1 MRVPSILLATIAIL
15 LSACGTGEAEVNG
28 SPVVAPTTTTTTT
41 TIAIVGSGDDV
52 PDELAQADPADA
64 EPVTSE
70 PEPAAETT
78 TTTTAAPAT
87 TAASTTVPAT
97 TAPSGTAAFCAELGR
112 LAAANPHQTG
122 IEGNA
127 NTYANYIRWE
137 IDELEQVD
145 APAAVAT
152 DFAAYVEA
160 ERRTL
165 AWVAANGASLD
176 DVRSLD
182 DLNATIGLGDL
193 ADGVSRYFR
202 FLRSE
207 CPQF

>member
-1 MRVPSILLATIAIL
+1 MRVPPMLLATIAIL

-41 TIAIVGSGDDV
+41 IAIAGSGDDV

-70 PEPAAETT
+70 PEPAADTT
-78 TTTTAAPAT
+78 TTTTLAPAT
-87 TAASTTVPAT
+87 TTAAPTTVPPT

-137 IDELEQVD
+137 IDELELVD
-145 APAAVAT
+145 APAAVAA

-182 DLNATIGLGDL
+182 DVNATIGLGDL
-193 ADGVSRYFR
+193 SDGISRYFR